1 MAMPYDDYPKA
12 ASEQAR
18 RALRHRDENGSNCGT
33 AVGWMRANQL
43 ANRETISED
52 VVKRTYSFLSRAK
65 VYDQGSFTDADG
77 NEICGSVS
85 YAAWG
90 GDPMLRW
97 TETIVNNL
105 QESERTMDELKI
117 TRHIVGIQEDDD
129 YITIT
134 FAKPDMEDAEDDMDD
149 MEMNAYK
156 GKKKKKRAE
165 PDELSVGDYVSW
177 NNSGGRAYGQ
187 VTQIEPDGT
196 VVADSG
202 FEVTGTPDDPAA
214 LISVYELDE
223 ESGLFVERDPVL
235 IVAHRFTALT
245 KEMASDFRSAK
256 TIEVEYRF
264 KPADKVQQTTG
275 TERRTYNAELRMDM
289 KTGKPQIRGYA
300 AVFDSDSELLMGSFV
315 ERIDRQAF
323 ADADISDV
331 RALFNHDPNFVLG
344 RTTNNTLQLEIDER
358 GLRYTITPPDT
369 QLVRDLVIEPM
380 KRGDVT
386 QSSFGFTLME
396 DEWDESGDYPVRT
409 LKRIGE
415 VFDVSPVT
423 FPAYTQTEASAR
435 SIEKRTAQTEEQKEK
450 TRASLAGRKLRII
463 ELPEGDE

>member
-1 MAMPYDDYPKA
+1 MKMPYSDYPKA
-12 ASEQAR
+12 ASEEAL
-18 RALRHRDENGSNCGT
+18 RALRHRDENGSDCGT
-33 AVGWMRANQL
+33 SVGWQRANQL

-65 VYDQGSFTDADG
+65 VYDQGSFTDAEG
-77 NEICGSVS
+77 NEICGSVM

-117 TRHIVGIQEDDD
+117 TRHIVGIQEDED
-129 YITIT
+129 YITMT
-134 FAKPDMEDAEDDMDD
+134 FAKPDMDDDDD

-165 PDELSVGDYVSW
+165 QDELSVGDYVSW

-187 VTQIEPDGT
+187 VTQIESDGT
-196 VVADSG
+196 LIADSG

-214 LISVYELDE
+214 LISVHELDE
-223 ESGLFVERDPVL
+223 EIGLFVERDPVL

-245 KEMASDFRSAK
+245 KEMASDFRNAK
-256 TIEVEYRF
+256 TIQVEYRF
-264 KPADKVQQTTG
+264 KPADKVQRTTG

-315 ERIDRQAF
+315 ERIDKQAF
-323 ADADISDV
+323 SDANLSDV

-344 RTTNNTLQLEIDER
+344 RTTNNTLQLEVDER
-358 GLRYTITPPDT
+358 GLSYTITPPDT
-369 QLVRDLVIEPM
+369 QLIRDLVIEPM

-386 QSSFGFTLME
+386 QSSFGFTLTE
-396 DEWDESGDYPVRT
+396 DEWDESGEYPVRT

-415 VFDVSPVT
+415 VFDISPVT

-435 SIEKRTAQTEEQKEK
+435 SIEKRTAQKEQKDK

-463 ELPEGDE
+463 ELSEDGE

>member
-1 MAMPYDDYPKA
+1 
-12 ASEQAR
+12 
-18 RALRHRDENGSNCGT
+18 
-33 AVGWMRANQL
+33 
-43 ANRETISED
+43 
-52 VVKRTYSFLSRAK
+52 
-65 VYDQGSFTDADG
+65 
-77 NEICGSVS
+77 
-85 YAAWG
+85 
-90 GDPMLRW
+90 
-97 TETIVNNL
+97 
-105 QESERTMDELKI
+105 
-117 TRHIVGIQEDDD
+117 
-129 YITIT
+129 
-134 FAKPDMEDAEDDMDD
+134 
-149 MEMNAYK
+149 
-156 GKKKKKRAE
+156 
-165 PDELSVGDYVSW
+165 
-177 NNSGGRAYGQ
+177 
-187 VTQIEPDGT
+187 
-196 VVADSG
+196 
-202 FEVTGTPDDPAA
+202 
-214 LISVYELDE
+214 
-223 ESGLFVERDPVL
+223 
-235 IVAHRFTALT
+235 
-245 KEMASDFRSAK
+245 MASDFRSAK

-415 VFDVSPVT
+415 VFDISPVT

-463 ELPEGDE
+463 ELPEGDQ